1 MIKLSMK
8 CDGFPV
14 DEQMVFRLRTC
25 DLNGS
30 NGLLENDAQLVSNCD
45 GVLEFELNGFS
56 FDIYHENAHELD
68 CDVVLYV
75 PERQTVHRLI
85 RANSKHNTL
94 LVTEQCDQ
102 LCIMCSQPPKEH
114 FFDLYDQFFEAIL
127 LAPLN
132 CTIGISGGE
141 PTLHKERLFEF
152 LTKSL
157 KVRGDL
163 SFHVLSNG
171 QHFTFEDRSFFTQ
184 AVCKKIVWGIPLYSH
199 NSEKHDQI
207 VGKQGAFEVVRE
219 NISLLSEFG
228 ANIELRTVVLNS
240 NFDDL
245 PEVALFISS
254 HLSGVRIWAIMQM
267 ENIGF
272 GRRIWKEEFCD
283 TSNNFEAIADAIN
296 LSQGRGV
303 KTLLYNFPLCTV
315 PLKYSKYAV
324 RSISDWK
331 QRYLKACL
339 NCSMQNECSG
349 FFEWYRE
356 ETGFKKIVA
365 I

>member
-25 DLNGS
+25 DLNDGD
-30 NGLLENDAQLVSNCD
+30 GLSENDAKLISSSD
-45 GVLEFELNGFS
+45 GVLEFEFNGFS
-56 FDIYHENAHELD
+56 FDIYHDNAHDLD
-68 CDVVLYV
+68 RDVVLYV

-85 RANSKHNTL
+85 RANSEHNTL

-141 PTLHKERLFEF
+141 PTLHKDRLFDF
-152 LTKSL
+152 LVRSL
-157 KVRGDL
+157 EAREDL
-163 SFHVLSNG
+163 SFHVLTNG
-171 QHFTFEDRSFFTQ
+171 QHFTHEDQPFFTQ
-184 AVCKKIVWGIPLYSH
+184 AVCKNVMWGIPLYSH
-199 NSEKHDQI
+199 ISEKHDQI
-207 VGKQGAFEVVRE
+207 VGKQGAFEIVRE

-228 ANIELRTVVLNS
+228 VNIELRTVVLNS
-240 NFDDL
+240 NFEAL
-245 PEVALFISS
+245 PEIALFISS
-254 HLSGVRIWAIMQM
+254 QLPSVQIWAIMQM

-283 TSNNFEAIADAIN
+283 TSINFESIADAIN
-296 LSQGRGV
+296 ISQGRGV
-303 KTLLYNFPLCTV
+303 ETLLYNFPLCTV
-315 PLKYSKYAV
+315 PLKYNKYAV

-339 NCSMQNECSG
+339 GCSMQSECSG
-349 FFEWYRE
+349 FFEWYRA
-356 ETGFKKIVA
+356 ETGFKKIIA